1 MKVKGLVDN
10 GNIQNFIDP
19 ERQSA
24 FTCHNGVAMRTS
36 SLVEKLLETLP
47 LWPFLCYPVRVLIC
61 IL

>member
-24 FTCHNGVAMRTS
+24 STCHNGVAMCAS
-36 SLVEKLLETLP
+36 SLVEKLLETLH